1 MIKEVTATSY
11 DDRDTRIKVKINVTV
26 NSDGLFTT
34 TLSKEDAELIESY
47 GVELKPNR
55 TGRAG
60 FFKSDTMADLIS
72 QVHDV
77 LKLCVEYK
85 VVSLTPVIRYNFK
98 TACSYIMNGDEPVPN
113 GYYVENYSVHDW
125 KQGTIDN
132 NGFTST
138 GCYGVNIYAKPYMK
152 RVVEYGN
159 GEQKIFYDHK
169 EFEKDTY
176 MGVLG
181 SFGGMNESLQNHLYE
196 MEGTEKNAKFFVDM
210 IKSICIFNERL
221 KGLLENDMLEK
232 LINSQAKLEFMG
244 NS

>member
-1 MIKEVTATSY
+1 MIKEVTAISN

-34 TLSKEDAELIESY
+34 TLSKEDAELIKSY

-60 FFKSDTMADLIS
+60 FFKSDTMADLIN
-72 QVHDV
+72 QVHNV

-85 VVSLTPVIRYNFK
+85 VVSITPVIRYNFK
-98 TACSYIMNGDEPVPN
+98 TACSYIMNGNEPVPN
-113 GYYVENYSVHDW
+113 GYYVENYSYHEW
-125 KQGTIDN
+125 KEGTIDN
-132 NGFTST
+132 RGFDST

-159 GEQKIFYDHK
+159 GKQKIFYDHK

-176 MGVLG
+176 MGILG
-181 SFGGMNESLQNHLYE
+181 SFGGMNEFLQNHLYE
-196 MEGTEKNAKFFVDM
+196 MEGTENNAKFFVDM

-221 KGLLENDMLEK
+221 KGLLENDMLEN
-232 LINSQAKLEFMG
+232 LINSQARLDFMG